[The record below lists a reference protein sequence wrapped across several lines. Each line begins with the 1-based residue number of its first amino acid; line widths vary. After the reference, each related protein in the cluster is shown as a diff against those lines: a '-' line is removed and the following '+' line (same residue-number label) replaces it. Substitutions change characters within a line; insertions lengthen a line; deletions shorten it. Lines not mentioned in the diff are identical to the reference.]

1 VDRPTASLP
10 MSSVVVGIRKGRK
23 RLWELEEKLL
33 CPVIGSCLTVAEV
46 AKLLK
51 RFDYVSGKA
60 RAFEVHVTAVGLAKT
75 RNEVSERLHRRLDE
89 KWRVALTQVAQIKDD
104 EALRT
109 YWTESFARGEVAGAF
124 WAVVTHPLVTSELAH
139 SCYEDLHMLSHQIGA
154 GLAADVRRLKW
165 LEEER
170 TRLVQENQKLQARV
184 HDLSQ
189 QLGERT
195 QAMLNLKAQ
204 FDRAEEARERLVQKW
219 RAECEMLRDAAEEG
233 GKALARI
240 ESLKARVET
249 LESELVAA
257 LRDRDFWREELEAIR
272 REHAALEQLWV
283 SQQVESVSTAYCANE
298 TECDACQ
305 YRYRCVLCVGGRTNL
320 APHLRDFAKRFGLE
334 VRFHDGG
341 LEDALQRLPEQLKGV
356 DAVVVTVGAVSH
368 QAYYRV
374 KHFCKQSGKPCL
386 LIRNASMGG
395 FAVAIQSL
403 MQGEVE
409 LASQGLPAVKR
420 LTN

>member
-1 VDRPTASLP
+1 MDKSPVPLSMA
-10 MSSVVVGIRKGRK
+10 VVSGVRKGRK
-23 RLWELEEKLL
+23 RLWELEEKLH
-33 CPVIGSCLTVAEV
+33 CPIIGSCLTVAEV

-51 RFDYVSGKA
+51 RFGYVSGKT
-60 RAFEVHVTAVGLAKT
+60 RAFEVHVTAVGLAKA

-124 WAVVTHPLVTSELAH
+124 WAVVTHPSVTPELAH
-139 SCYEDLHMLSHQIGA
+139 CCYEDLHMLSHQIGA

-189 QLGERT
+189 QLGERA
-195 QAMLNLKAQ
+195 QALLNLKAQ
-204 FDRAEEARERLVQKW
+204 VDRAEEARERLLQKW
-219 RAECEMLRDAAEEG
+219 RAECEMLRDAAAEG

-249 LESELVAA
+249 LEAELVTA
-257 LRDRDFWREELEAIR
+257 LRDRDFWHEEAETLR
-272 REHAALEQLWV
+272 KEHTALEQILV
-283 SQQVESVSTAYCANE
+283 SQHTGSVSTGFCSNE
-298 TECDACQ
+298 AECVACQ

-320 APHLRDFAKRFGLE
+320 TPHLRDLAKRFGLE

-356 DAVVVTVGAVSH
+356 DAVIVTVGAVSH

-374 KHFCKQSGKPCL
+374 KHFCKQLGKPCL
-386 LIRNASMGG
+386 LVRNASVGG
-395 FAVAIQSL
+395 FAVAIHSL
-403 MQGEVE
+403 LYGDIDQ
-409 LASQGLPAVKR
+409 ATQGLPAVKR